1 MGFGATAYA
10 KPVLCLAWLHDL
22 RLAETACPKPLL
34 CLAWLHDLRLAETA
48 CPKRVLCVPPARG
61 RPALSPTTDAVWSAQ
76 ATSPPVIEEAL
87 RHLVAECYA
96 QIEHCVPARTLNL
109 VCIVDREWSGEIANR
124 LRRVGRY
131 HASRTVVCAVEPG
144 RTTIDAQATVST
156 EGSPRA
162 GEFAV
167 MRELVVVTVGERHL
181 RDLDTIV
188 DPLVVTDLRTAVWS
202 PHGHPEAV
210 DALTTGR
217 AGGAPIA
224 QVVLLDAVD
233 EPDPSAAVQRIRH
246 LAEHTE
252 IVDLAWLRC
261 TPWRERLASA
271 YDPAPRR
278 PELAT
283 LSKVSVRY
291 RADSTV
297 SGLLLVGWLCTRL
310 GWRPAALTRHGAL
323 LRGHARARRGEV
335 ELRLEPVEGMSVPG
349 LAGIETRSD
358 LGTLLALER
367 GEGGLTA
374 RRREPAARGSGDGDV
389 YEHVWTVLGASRG
402 EPGILGEGIRHALL
416 RDPTYKPALA
426 AARRMLA

>member
-1 MGFGATAYA
+1 
-10 KPVLCLAWLHDL
+10 V
-22 RLAETACPKPLL
+22 
-34 CLAWLHDLRLAETA
+34 
-48 CPKRVLCVPPARG
+48 
-61 RPALSPTTDAVWSAQ
+61 STTDAVWSAQ
-76 ATSPPVIEEAL
+76 DTSPSVIEEAL
-87 RHLVAECYA
+87 RRLVAECHA
-96 QIEHCVPARTLNL
+96 MIEQCVPARTLNL
-109 VCIVDREWSGEIANR
+109 VCVVDREWSGEIANR
-124 LRRVGRY
+124 LRKVGRN

-144 RTTIDAQATVST
+144 RRKIDATATISI
-156 EGSPRA
+156 EGSPRV

-167 MRELVVVTVGERHL
+167 MRELVIVTVGERHL

-210 DALTTGR
+210 DALTKGR

-224 QVVLLDAVD
+224 QVVLTDAVD
-233 EPDPSAAVQRIRH
+233 EPAPETALQRMCE
-246 LAEHTE
+246 LAERTE

-271 YDPAPRR
+271 YDPLPRR

-283 LSKVSVRY
+283 LSKVSVRH
-291 RADSTV
+291 RSDSTV
-297 SGLLLVGWLCTRL
+297 SGLLLVGWLCACL
-310 GWRPAALTRHGAL
+310 GWRPEALTRHGNL
-323 LRGHARARRGEV
+323 LRGRARARRGEV
-335 ELRLEPVEGMSVPG
+335 ELRLEPVDDMSAPG

-374 RRREPAARGSGDGDV
+374 RRREPAPRGGDA

-416 RDPTYKPALA
+416 RDPTYTPSLA

>member
-1 MGFGATAYA
+1 MSD
-10 KPVLCLAWLHDL
+10 CH
-22 RLAETACPKPLL
+22 
-34 CLAWLHDLRLAETA
+34 
-48 CPKRVLCVPPARG
+48 
-61 RPALSPTTDAVWSAQ
+61 
-76 ATSPPVIEEAL
+76 
-87 RHLVAECYA
+87 A

-109 VCIVDREWSGEIANR
+109 VCVVDRQWSGEIANR
-124 LRRVGRY
+124 LRAVGRY

-144 RTTIDAQATVST
+144 RETIDATATVST

-167 MRELVVVTVGERHL
+167 MRELVIVTIGERHL
-181 RDLDTIV
+181 PDIDTIV

-217 AGGAPIA
+217 AGGTPIA
-224 QVVLLDAVD
+224 QVVLLDAAD
-233 EPDPSAAVQRIRH
+233 EPDPVASLQRVGA

-261 TPWRERLASA
+261 TPWRERLAAA

-283 LSKVSVRY
+283 LSKVSVRH

-297 SGLLLVGWLCTRL
+297 SGLLLVGWLCARL
-310 GWRPAALTRHGAL
+310 GWRPEALTRHGNL
-323 LRGHARARRGEV
+323 MRGRARARRGEV
-335 ELRLEPVEGMSVPG
+335 ELRLEPVDDMSVPG
-349 LAGIETRSD
+349 LSGIETRSD

-374 RRREPAARGSGDGDV
+374 RRREPAPRGADA
-389 YEHVWTVLGASRG
+389 Y
-402 EPGILGEGIRHALL
+402 
-416 RDPTYKPALA
+416 
-426 AARRMLA
+426 